1 MLQEGWI
8 APSDLHLFKVTSNVD
23 EAVDEITT
31 FYRNYH
37 SSRYVSNQL
46 LIRLRRL
53 PTAAVLTCLTADFRD
68 ILTQGDIVAVEPP
81 GDDAD
86 EAPHLPRVLLWF
98 DRIHFG
104 RLRQLIDALNQ
115 C

>member
-1 MLQEGWI
+1 LI
-8 APSDLHLFKVTSNVD
+8 APSDLHLFKVTND
-23 EAVDEITT
+23 LDAAVNEITI
-31 FYRNYH
+31 FYHNYH
-37 SSRYVSNQL
+37 SSRYVRNQL
-46 LIRLRRL
+46 LIRLQRL
-53 PTAAVLTCLTADFRD
+53 PAPAMLTHLSADFRD

-81 GDDAD
+81 GDDSD

>member
-1 MLQEGWI
+1 MI
-8 APSDLHLFKVTSNVD
+8 APSDLHLFKVTSDVD
-23 EAVDEITT
+23 EAVGEITT

-46 LIRLRRL
+46 LIRLQRL
-53 PTAAVLTCLTADFRD
+53 PAPAVLARLNADFRD
-68 ILTQGDIVAVEPP
+68 ILTQGEIMAFEPP
-81 GDDAD
+81 GDNAD
-86 EAPHLPRVLLWF
+86 EASHLPRVLLWF

-104 RLRQLIDALNQ
+104 RLRQLIDALNA